1 VKQYQFQIAVKTDG
15 SRGTAYLALLS
26 AFARRQPDG
35 CEFTIKN
42 SKTRESKLTER
53 EQEILSHI
61 SSGYTTQQSADRLG
75 ISPRTIQVHRNNI
88 RLKLGMK
95 KMIQL
100 HVYAGRNGK

>member
-1 VKQYQFQIAVKTDG
+1 M
-15 SRGTAYLALLS
+15 ALLA
-26 AFARRQPDG
+26 AFASRQPDG
-35 CEFTIKN
+35 CEFHLKQ
-42 SKTRESKLTER
+42 SKSKESTLTER

-61 SSGYTTQQSADRLG
+61 SEGYSTHQSADRLG

-100 HVYAGRNGK
+100 HVYARRNGK